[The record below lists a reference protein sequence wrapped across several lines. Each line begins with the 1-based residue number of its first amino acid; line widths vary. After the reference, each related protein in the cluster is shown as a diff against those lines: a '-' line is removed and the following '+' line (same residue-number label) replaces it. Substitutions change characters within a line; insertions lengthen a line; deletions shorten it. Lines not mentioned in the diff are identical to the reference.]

1 MNCYYLHWFGPLQ
14 EQTAAVQCQVLPTH
28 VSCIISNTHLAVSR
42 EFMYAGAFC
51 LAAAYRARRSIHP
64 GLHMRSSI
72 RLSGFGIR
80 ICDFRIH
87 VSRILDFGVPISD
100 FQAKL
105 SRVLDFGFHFRL
117 SGFRIPISTF
127 IFQIFMFPIS
137 DFTIQVLS
145 FRFPI

>member
-1 MNCYYLHWFGPLQ
+1 M
-14 EQTAAVQCQVLPTH
+14 QCQVLPAH

-72 RLSGFGIR
+72 RLSGFGITLY
-80 ICDFRIH
+80 DFTIH
-87 VSRILDFGVPISD
+87 VTRILDFRIPISD
-100 FQAKL
+100 FQAEVSK
-105 SRVLDFGFHFRL
+105 VLDFGFHFRL

-127 IFQIFMFPIS
+127 IFRVFMFPIS
-137 DFTIQVLS
+137 SFTFQVLT
-145 FRFPI
+145 FGFPI